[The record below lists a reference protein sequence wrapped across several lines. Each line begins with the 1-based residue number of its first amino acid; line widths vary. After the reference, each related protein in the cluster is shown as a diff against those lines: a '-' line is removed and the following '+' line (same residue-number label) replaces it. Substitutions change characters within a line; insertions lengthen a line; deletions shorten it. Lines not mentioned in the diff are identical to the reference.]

1 MARTAFV
8 PVLLVLS
15 LLTGCRSALHDAYF
29 DAREKLGTPR
39 RALLVDR
46 IEAARDSQ
54 QEAQETFTSALDA
67 FQSVTG
73 YRGGDL
79 EALYRDLDAAYTRS
93 TARADEV
100 RARIEAVEA
109 VASSLFREWE
119 DELGAYEDERLRR
132 QSEAQLR
139 ASRRQYQALAAKMAR
154 VEASMTPVLEAFE
167 DRVLFLKHNLN
178 ARAVAS
184 LEETAGALRT
194 DVRGLLRDME
204 ASIAEADA
212 YIREMQRG

>member
-1 MARTAFV
+1 MRRLCSGFALV
-8 PVLLVLS
+8 LLLVLP
-15 LLTGCRSALHDAYF
+15 GCRSALQDAYF

-46 IEAARDSQ
+46 IADARDSQ
-54 QEAQETFTSALDA
+54 QEAQKTFASALDA

-73 YRGGDL
+73 FRGGDL
-79 EALYRDLDAAYTRS
+79 EALYRDLDAAFARS
-93 TARADEV
+93 TDRADEV
-100 RARIEAVEA
+100 RARIQAVED
-109 VASSLFREWE
+109 VAASLFREWE
-119 DELGAYEDERLRR
+119 DELDAYEDPALRR
-132 QSEAQLR
+132 QSERQLR
-139 ASRRQYQALAAKMAR
+139 QSREQYEALAARMAR
-154 VEASMTPVLEAFE
+154 VEQSMTPVLEAFE

-194 DVRGLLRDME
+194 DVRSLLRDME

-212 YIREMQRG
+212 YIREMRS